1 MDGGASDIVT
11 AMRALREW
19 LEDRGGSLVTVRRPL
34 AIAELDAWGNSGDAL
49 GLMKAV
55 KRQFDPVGTL
65 NPGRFVGGI

>member
-1 MDGGASDIVT
+1 M
-11 AMRALREW
+11 REW
-19 LEDRGGSLVTVRRPL
+19 LEDQEGSLVTVRPP

-55 KRQFDPVGTL
+55 KRQFDPQGIL